1 MTKLIALNVSRLHRA
16 VSFVL
21 IQVLLLTVLPMAP
34 ANAQN
39 AGLNLPRLG
48 DADSD
53 ELSPA
58 SERRLGQVVM
68 QQLRRDDVVMED
80 TELTEWLN
88 RFAAPLV
95 ATRNASGRDFELFF
109 VNDRSINAFALPGG
123 FIGVHT
129 GLVLTAQNES
139 ELASVLAHEIGH
151 VTQRHIARQFGQQ
164 RQTTAIVIASVLLA
178 ILAARANPDAAVGAL
193 QLGDAAA
200 RGRALGFSRDAERE
214 ADRVGLDML
223 SEAGFDPLG
232 SVGFFQKLQ
241 ATTRIY
247 ESNAPSY
254 LRTHPLT
261 SERIADMQ
269 TRTLSLKTKQRA
281 DSIEFQ
287 LIKARLKA
295 SGDETLDGYRNA
307 INAFEADISIA
318 PITTGRAKTNPSKP
332 IQASVFND
340 DALINAGVA
349 YYGLSVAHMLARQF
363 NESAQSLAKARDR
376 LPTNHPM
383 VLQQQVRLAVQSN
396 DSMAA
401 VQLADQALRIH
412 PNSRPL
418 TVARLEALVQAQQ
431 WARASSVV
439 RDELQVRRS
448 DAELWRI
455 AAVVHN
461 ENKEIGLAH
470 RATAERMALQGAWSA
485 AIEQLGFAQRSP
497 NVDFVTSAII
507 DARRK
512 EFQEQAQRDKN
523 DPINKK

>member
-1 MTKLIALNVSRLHRA
+1 MTALLQSRARSAESRLHRA
-16 VSFVL
+16 LSFILVQL
-21 IQVLLLTVLPMAP
+21 MLLMSLPIMP
-34 ANAQN
+34 ASAQN

-68 QQLRRDDVVMED
+68 QELRRDDVVMED

-95 ATRNASGRDFELFF
+95 LTRNAAGRDFEMFF

-129 GLVLTAQNES
+129 GLILAAQSES

-164 RQTTAIVIASVLLA
+164 RQTSAIVLASVLLA

-200 RGRALGFSRDAERE
+200 RGKALAFSRDAERE

-241 ATTRIY
+241 STTRTY

-261 SERIADMQ
+261 SERISDMQ
-269 TRTLSLKTKQRA
+269 TRTLSVKAKQRA
-281 DSIEFQ
+281 DSLEFQ
-287 LIKARLKA
+287 LIRARLKA
-295 SGDETLDGYRNA
+295 SGDDSQDGYRNA
-307 INAFEADISIA
+307 IGGFEFDIS
-318 PITTGRAKTNPSKP
+318 SKP
-332 IQASVFND
+332 IKSTVFND
-340 DALINAGVA
+340 DPIAKVGVA
-349 YYGLSVAHMLARQF
+349 YYGLSVAQMLARQF
-363 NESAQSLAKARDR
+363 TQSAQSLAKAKER
-376 LPTNHPM
+376 LPVNHPM
-383 VLQQQVRLAVQSN
+383 LLQQQIRLAVQSN
-396 DSMAA
+396 DAQAA
-401 VQLADQALRIH
+401 VQIADQALRIH

-418 TVARLEALVQAQQ
+418 TVARLEALVQAKQ
-431 WARASSVV
+431 WAKASTTV

-461 ENKEIGLAH
+461 ENKETGLAH
-470 RATAERMALQGAWSA
+470 RATAERMALQGAWIA
-485 AIEQLGFAQRSP
+485 AIEQLGFAQRAP
-497 NVDFVTSAII
+497 NMDFVTSAII
-507 DARRK
+507 DARRR

>member
-1 MTKLIALNVSRLHRA
+1 MMKLIALSGSWLHRA
-16 VSFVL
+16 LCFIL
-21 IQVLLLTVLPMAP
+21 IQALFVTALPLAP

-48 DADSD
+48 DVDSD

-68 QQLRRDDVVMED
+68 QQLRRDDVIMED

-95 ATRNASGRDFELFF
+95 ATRNAAGRDFELFM
-109 VNDRSINAFALPGG
+109 VNDRSVNAFALPGG
-123 FIGVHT
+123 YIGVHT
-129 GLVLTAQNES
+129 GLILSAQNES

-164 RQTTAIVIASVLLA
+164 RQTTALIVASVLLA

-200 RGRALGFSRDAERE
+200 RGRILGFSRDAERE

-269 TRTLSLKTKQRA
+269 TRTLSLTAKQRA
-281 DSIEFQ
+281 DSLEFQ
-287 LIKARLKA
+287 LIKARLKG
-295 SGDETLDGYRNA
+295 SGDESADGYRNA
-307 INAFEADISIA
+307 INSFETDISNA
-318 PITTGRAKTNPSKP
+318 AATAGQAKNKP
-332 IQASVFND
+332 IMASIFKD
-340 DALINAGVA
+340 DPLISAGVA
-349 YYGLSVAHMLARQF
+349 YYGLSVAQMFARQF
-363 NESAQSLAKARDR
+363 TQAALSLGKAREQ
-376 LPTNHPM
+376 LPINQPM
-383 VLQQQVRLAVQSN
+383 VMQQQIRLAVASN
-396 DSMAA
+396 DPTNA

-418 TVARLEALVQAQQ
+418 TVARLEALVQAKQ
-431 WARASSVV
+431 WARASTVV

-470 RATAERMALQGAWSA
+470 RATAERMALQGAWPA

-512 EFQEQAQRDKN
+512 EFQEQALRDKN

>member
-1 MTKLIALNVSRLHRA
+1 MTKLIALKWSLLHRA
-16 VSFVL
+16 LCFTL
-21 IQVLLLTVLPMAP
+21 IQALLVSAVPLAP

-58 SERRLGQVVM
+58 SERRLGQAVM
-68 QQLRRDDVVMED
+68 QELRRDDVVMED

-95 ATRNASGRDFELFF
+95 ATRNAAGRDFELFF

-123 FIGVHT
+123 YIGVHT
-129 GLVLTAQNES
+129 GLILTAQNES

-164 RQTTAIVIASVLLA
+164 RQTTAIVVASVLLA

-200 RGRALGFSRDAERE
+200 RGRVLGFSRDAERE

-269 TRTLSLKTKQRA
+269 TRTLSLKAKQRA

-307 INAFEADISIA
+307 ANSFETDISSA
-318 PITTGRAKTNPSKP
+318 LTTASQAKNKP
-332 IQASVFND
+332 IKASVFND
-340 DALINAGVA
+340 DPLVSGGVA
-349 YYGLSVAHMLARQF
+349 YYGLSVAQMLARQF
-363 NESAQSLAKARDR
+363 TQSAQSLSKARDR
-376 LPTNHPM
+376 LPINHPM
-383 VLQQQVRLAVQSN
+383 VMQQQIRLAVASN
-396 DSMAA
+396 DSVSA

-418 TVARLEALVQAQQ
+418 TVARLEALVQAKQ
-431 WARASSVV
+431 WARASTVV

-461 ENKEIGLAH
+461 ENKEVGLAH
-470 RATAERMALQGAWSA
+470 RATAERMALQGAWPA

-512 EFQEQAQRDKN
+512 EFQEQALRDKN